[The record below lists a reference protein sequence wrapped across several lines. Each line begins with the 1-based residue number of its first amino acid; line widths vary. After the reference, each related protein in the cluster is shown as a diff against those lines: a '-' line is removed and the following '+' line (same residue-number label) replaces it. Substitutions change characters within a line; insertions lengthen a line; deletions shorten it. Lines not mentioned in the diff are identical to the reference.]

1 MGVITAKELKQRT
14 GEMMRRV
21 RRGEKL
27 TVTYRGTPIAAL
39 LPLDRTD
46 VDSERS
52 LRPLEETWRDIE
64 RALGATK
71 PEFKGWQ
78 EATAWVRKRTSS

>member
-1 MGVITAKELKQRT
+1 MGIITAKELKQKT

-21 RRGEKL
+21 KRGERL

-39 LPLDRTD
+39 LPLDQAD
-46 VDSERS
+46 VGSEPS
-52 LRPLEETWRDIE
+52 LRSLEETWGEIDK
-64 RALGATK
+64 ALEATE